1 MQFWPRRGHSA
12 PRRQQS
18 AAGSPFQAHQ
28 CERPGQSCHHEC
40 YIGEMFASLLNAR
53 DRYYMI
59 AASLG
64 RGAGDSDH
72 VALAHTQRRHLSDR
86 DSHERSE
93 SEAQA
98 RKIARLPRLEQ

>member
-64 RGAGDSDH
+64 LGPGDSDH
-72 VALAHTQRRHLSDR
+72 NALALLNGAFYPTVILTNGRVCRCSCVLQICS
-86 DSHERSE
+86 
-93 SEAQA
+93 
-98 RKIARLPRLEQ
+98 